1 MPVILVVEDDE
12 QVRSGLVR
20 ELGRHHYVVRS
31 AATALAALRVVS
43 SDPPD
48 LVVLDLGL
56 PDLDGV
62 QVLKMLRG
70 VRDIPVII
78 ATGRRDDAEIVRL
91 LRAGADDYLVK
102 PFSVDQLE
110 ARISAV
116 LRRWSREAP
125 EIDSPAAVYTIG
137 TLVVDPARRVVTLD
151 GAEIRLTRKEFDLL
165 AYLAGRSERVVPR
178 EELLAQVWQQPSDGH
193 DQTIDVHISMLRR
206 KLGESAARPRYL
218 HTVRGVGVRVCGP
231 AG

>member
-1 MPVILVVEDDE
+1 MPVVLVVEDDE
-12 QVRSGLVR
+12 HVRAALVR
-20 ELGRHHYVVRS
+20 ELGRHQYVVRS
-31 AATALAALRVVS
+31 AGTALAALRVVN

-78 ATGRRDDAEIVRL
+78 ATGRRDDTEIVRL

-116 LRRWSREAP
+116 LRRWSREVP
-125 EIDSPAAVYTIG
+125 EPSVVSTVFTIG
-137 TLVVDPARRVVTLD
+137 DLVVDPAR
-151 GAEIRLTRKEFDLL
+151 
-165 AYLAGRSERVVPR
+165 
-178 EELLAQVWQQPSDGH
+178 
-193 DQTIDVHISMLRR
+193 
-206 KLGESAARPRYL
+206 
-218 HTVRGVGVRVCGP
+218 VR
-231 AG
+231 